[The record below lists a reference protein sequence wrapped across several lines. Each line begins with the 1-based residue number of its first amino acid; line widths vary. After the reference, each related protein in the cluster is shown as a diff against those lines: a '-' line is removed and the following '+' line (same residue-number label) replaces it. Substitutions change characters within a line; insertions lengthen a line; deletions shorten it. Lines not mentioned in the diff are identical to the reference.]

1 MKRGKMT
8 VKTNL
13 LENISEY
20 IKENNDYLIIG
31 HIDPDGDAIGSIM
44 AFKFLLDRLGKNSL
58 LLLHSD
64 IIKEYD
70 ILFNYLDKDEYYI
83 PGNSIDFDKLSNYK
97 NAVVLDTATAERLG
111 NYKKILNTH
120 YIINIDHH
128 HDNTKYGNLNYINSK
143 DPAVG
148 KIIFD
153 IAKLFNLKPDGK
165 LGTAIALA
173 VLADTGSL
181 KYPNSNSDTFRL
193 IADLKE
199 LDIDVVE
206 INRFLQS
213 YPSLEYLKML
223 AKGLKNIK
231 MSKDKKVAW
240 LTLSKEEINE
250 LDIDE
255 KDIKNLVNY
264 PKDIRGVE
272 VGISFVERKTDFVDI
287 SFRSHSYV
295 DVSKIAHKFNGGG
308 HPRASGTKV
317 HGDFN
322 QVVKDVISEV
332 KLNV

>member
-8 VKTNL
+8 VKTNR

-31 HIDPDGDAIGSIM
+31 HIDPDGDAVGSIM

-64 IIKEYD
+64 ILKEYD
-70 ILFNYLDKDEYYI
+70 ILFNYLNQDEYYI
-83 PGNSIDFDKLSNYK
+83 PDNSIDFDKLANYE
-97 NAVVLDTATAERLG
+97 NAFVLDTATAERLG

-120 YIINIDHH
+120 YVINIDHH
-128 HDNTKYGNLNYINSK
+128 HDNTKYGNLNYINSQ

-153 IAKLFNLKPDGK
+153 IAKLLKVKPDGK
-165 LGTAIALA
+165 LGTAVALA

-181 KYPNSNSDTFRL
+181 KYPNSNAATFRL

-199 LDIDVVE
+199 LGVDVVE
-206 INRFLQS
+206 INKFLQS

-223 AKGLKNIK
+223 AKGLRNIK
-231 MSKDKKVAW
+231 MSEGRKIAW
-240 LTLSKEEINE
+240 LTLSKTEINK

-255 KDIKNLVNY
+255 KEINNLVNY
-264 PKDIRGVE
+264 PRDIRGVE

-287 SFRSHSYV
+287 SFRSHNYV
-295 DVSKIAHKFNGGG
+295 DVSKIAHKFGGGG
-308 HPRASGTKV
+308 HPRASGAKV
-317 HGDFN
+317 EGDFKK
-322 QVVKDVISEV
+322 VIKDVISEV